1 MLALTS
7 HFKDAHLQSGRTV
20 EEALTSPVRKVTIL
34 GEYEI
39 TYSFKYCTFVLTFFP
54 KSDKN
59 HSVLVA
65 DNLIS
70 FQDAV
75 RAQQFDYID
84 RLKAAVI
91 AKNSVKSD
99 K

>member
-7 HFKDAHLQSGRTV
+7 PFKKLHLQSGRTV
-20 EEALTSPVRKVTIL
+20 EEALTSPIRKVTIL

-39 TYSFKYCTFVLTFFP
+39 THSFKYDTFVLTFFP
-54 KSDKN
+54 KADKN
-59 HSVLVA
+59 HAVLIA
-65 DNLIS
+65 DDLIS

-91 AKNSVKSD
+91 AKGLQNNQ
-99 K
+99 

>member
-1 MLALTS
+1 MTS
-7 HFKDAHLQSGRTV
+7 HFKDLHLQSGRMV
-20 EEALTSPVRKVTIL
+20 EEALTSPIRKVTIL

-39 TYSFKYCTFVLTFFP
+39 TYNSKCGTFVLTFFP
-54 KSDKN
+54 KSDKS
-59 HSVLVA
+59 HAVPIA
-65 DNLIS
+65 DDLIS

-91 AKNSVKSD
+91 AKSSQNGR
-99 K
+99 

>member
-1 MLALTS
+1 MLPLTS

-20 EEALTSPVRKVTIL
+20 EEALTSPIRKVTIL

-39 TYSFKYCTFVLTFFP
+39 THNSEYGTFVLTFFP

-65 DNLIS
+65 DDLIS

-91 AKNSVKSD
+91 AKSSQKFA

>member
-7 HFKDAHLQSGRTV
+7 HFKDLHLQSGRTV
-20 EEALTSPVRKVTIL
+20 EEVLTSPVRRMTIL

-39 TYSFKYCTFVLTFFP
+39 TYSFKWGTFALALFP

-59 HSVLVA
+59 HSVLIA
-65 DNLIS
+65 DDLIS
-70 FQDAV
+70 FPDAV

-91 AKNSVKSD
+91 AKSSQNSQ
-99 K
+99 